1 MAPAQSRQ
9 LSAFMHVSLDGY
21 FCDPR
26 GDMRFAHKPLD
37 DAEWQ
42 EFVAENAAGSGVL
55 VFGRT
60 TYDMMA
66 AWWPTA
72 AAAKAMP
79 EVAAQMNGASKI
91 VFSRTL
97 TSAHWNNTTLIKT
110 DLVRTINQMKAE
122 PGPDMAILGSGSV
135 VTQLAARGLID
146 TIQIVV
152 NPVALGAGKSFL
164 AGLRQPLNLTFTHAR
179 TFGNG
184 SVVLSYAP
192 VR

>member
-1 MAPAQSRQ
+1 
-9 LSAFMHVSLDGY
+9 MHVSLDGY

-152 NPVALGAGKSFL
+152 NPVALGAGKAFL

>member
-26 GDMRFAHKPLD
+26 GDMSFAHKPPD
-37 DAEWQ
+37 DTEWQ

-66 AWWPTA
+66 AWWPTP

-79 EVAAQMNGASKI
+79 EVAAQMNALSKI

-97 TSAHWNNTTLIKT
+97 RSADWNNTTLIKN
-110 DLVRTINQMKAE
+110 DLVGTISRMKAE

-135 VTQLAARGLID
+135 VTQLAGAGLID

-152 NPVALGAGKSFL
+152 NPVALGGGTSFL
-164 AGLRQPLNLTFTHAR
+164 AGLRQPLNLTLTHAR

-184 SVVLSYAP
+184 SAVLCYAP

>member
-1 MAPAQSRQ
+1 MGRISTYMQ
-9 LSAFMHVSLDGY
+9 VSLDGY
-21 FCDPR
+21 FAGPDGEIDWFKDTEPDP
-26 GDMRFAHKPLD
+26 GF
-37 DAEWQ
+37 DAYSLERAQ
-42 EFVAENAAGSGVL
+42 GGSVL
-55 VFGRT
+55 LFGRT

-66 AWWPTA
+66 AWWPTL

-79 EVAAQMNGASKI
+79 EVAAQMNAVSKI
-91 VFSRTL
+91 VFSQTL

-110 DLVRTINQMKAE
+110 DLVGTIRRMKAE
-122 PGPDMAILGSGSV
+122 PGPDMAIL
-135 VTQLAARGLID
+135 
-146 TIQIVV
+146 
-152 NPVALGAGKSFL
+152 SFL

>member
-1 MAPAQSRQ
+1 MAPPQSRQ

-21 FCDPR
+21 FCDPH
-26 GDMRFAHKPLD
+26 GDMSFAHKPPD
-37 DAEWQ
+37 DVEWQ
-42 EFVAENAAGSGVL
+42 EFVVENAASSGVL

-66 AWWPTA
+66 AWWPTL
-72 AAAKAMP
+72 AAAKEMP
-79 EVAAQMNGASKI
+79 EVAAQMNAVSKI

-97 TSAHWNNTTLIKT
+97 TSADWNNTTLIKN
-110 DLVRTINQMKAE
+110 DLVGTISRIKAE

-135 VTQLAARGLID
+135 VTQLAAPGLID

-192 VR
+192 ER

>member
-9 LSAFMHVSLDGY
+9 LSAFMHVSIDGY

-26 GDMRFAHKPLD
+26 GDISFAHKPPD
-37 DAEWQ
+37 DAEWH
-42 EFVAENAAGSGVL
+42 EFVAENAAGSRVL

-60 TYDMMA
+60 TYDIMA
-66 AWWPTA
+66 GWWPTP

-79 EVAAQMNGASKI
+79 EVAAQMNAVSKI

-97 TSAHWNNTTLIKT
+97 TSVHWNKTTLIKKH
-110 DLVRTINQMKAE
+110 LVPTISRMKVQ

-135 VTQLAARGLID
+135 VTQLADAGLID
-146 TIQIVV
+146 TIQMVV

-164 AGLRQPLNLTFTHAR
+164 AGLRRPLNLALTHAR
-179 TFGNG
+179 TFENG
-184 SVVLSYAP
+184 SVVLWYAGK
-192 VR
+192 